1 MMRSRELECFCSQPS
16 SLVAMKSSA
25 PSLRAS
31 DSLERVREMATTLS
45 APRALAQRRPKW
57 PRPEEGRGK
66 EVVLE
71 TVDECSFFCVCL
83 RCEKKG
89 GKKKELTTNTNDTN
103 FLPRSTTVLL
113 QRTVRRNTTAQHR
126 RSHLTGDSVGNV
138 EDKV

>member
-66 EVVLE
+66 VVLE
-71 TVDECSFFCVCL
+71 TVDECFFFFV
-83 RCEKKG
+83 
-89 GKKKELTTNTNDTN
+89 
-103 FLPRSTTVLL
+103 F
-113 QRTVRRNTTAQHR
+113 
-126 RSHLTGDSVGNV
+126 V
-138 EDKV
+138 EM

>member
-57 PRPEEGRGK
+57 PRPNEGRGK
-66 EVVLE
+66 EMVLE
-71 TVDECSFFCVCL
+71 TVDECSFFFVFV
-83 RCEKKG
+83 EMGEEG
-89 GKKKELTTNTNDTN
+89 GKEKGTYH
-103 FLPRSTTVLL
+103 
-113 QRTVRRNTTAQHR
+113 QYQ
-126 RSHLTGDSVGNV
+126 
-138 EDKV
+138 

>member
-71 TVDECSFFCVCL
+71 TVDECSFFFV
-83 RCEKKG
+83 
-89 GKKKELTTNTNDTN
+89 
-103 FLPRSTTVLL
+103 F
-113 QRTVRRNTTAQHR
+113 
-126 RSHLTGDSVGNV
+126 V
-138 EDKV
+138 EM